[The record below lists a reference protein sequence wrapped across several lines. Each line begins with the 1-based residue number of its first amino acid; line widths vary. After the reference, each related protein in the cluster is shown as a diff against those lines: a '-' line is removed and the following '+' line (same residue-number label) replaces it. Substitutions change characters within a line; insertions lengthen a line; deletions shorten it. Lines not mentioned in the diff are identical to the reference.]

1 MMSANAIKQIRDE
14 LQKTCTTFCSADA
27 LASLTELNGYFLPN
41 GDVNQDALRTGQ
53 VDWARL
59 TKAGINFA
67 GSVAGAGT
75 GAIMTVAGGTLVL
88 AEPTG
93 ISKPAGAL
101 TAATGMATLAD
112 SSYGIYSNAV
122 NLYRATQGS
131 VVYLP
136 DSGTGRLA
144 EWLAP
149 GSQTAQDFAQMGSLG
164 LALLSGRVQ
173 VGTTLVYGDS
183 ALAHYAPA
191 TIDRMLDVN
200 AATPTGALRTV
211 LIPNTNPGQSTAS
224 LLLDRLQKAQ
234 VGALLPDYSTRIY
247 EGIFK

>member
-1 MMSANAIKQIRDE
+1 M
-14 LQKTCTTFCSADA
+14 
-27 LASLTELNGYFLPN
+27 NGYFLPN
-41 GDVNQDALRTGQ
+41 GDVNQEALRTGQ
-53 VDWARL
+53 VDWGRL

-75 GAIMTVAGGTLVL
+75 GAILTVAGGALVL
-88 AEPTG
+88 APEPTG

-101 TAATGMATLAD
+101 TAATGAATLAD

-149 GSQTAQDFAQMGSLG
+149 GSQTAQDFAQIGSLG
-164 LALLSGRVQ
+164 LAFMAGRVY
-173 VGTTLVYGDS
+173 VGTTLRYGDS
-183 ALAHYAPA
+183 AFAQYVP
-191 TIDRMLDVN
+191 TSINGMLDAG
-200 AATPTGALRTV
+200 AAAPSGALRSV
-211 LIPNTNPGQSTAS
+211 LISNTNPGQSTAS

-247 EGIFK
+247 EGISK